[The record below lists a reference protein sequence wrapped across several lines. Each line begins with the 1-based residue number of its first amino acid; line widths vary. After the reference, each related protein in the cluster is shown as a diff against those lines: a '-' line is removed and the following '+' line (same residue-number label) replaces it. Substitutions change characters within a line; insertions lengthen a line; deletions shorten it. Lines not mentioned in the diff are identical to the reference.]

1 MHSTLI
7 KSAAVLLA
15 AAMPMVSAQT
25 STTCNPLEK
34 TCPEDSGMGATLS
47 SDFTAG
53 ASDDW
58 TVTNG
63 EITYNDQGAGFTVAK
78 HGDSPTIQTKDY
90 FFFGTAE
97 VKMQAAPGTGIVSS
111 IVLES
116 DDLDE
121 IDWEA
126 LGGQTTTIE
135 TNYFGKGNTETYD
148 RATYPNVDSPQTQ
161 THTYTIDWQK
171 DAITWSVDGSV
182 VRTLT
187 AAAAGDYFPQTPM
200 TLRIGIWAGGDP
212 TEPEG
217 TIEWAGGVTDFT
229 KGPFTMY
236 IESVTIKNAN
246 PGSSYTYGDNSG
258 SADSIKISGA
268 GSPDTTT
275 TSAHHTTTTVPHT
288 TTTSVHTTTTEP
300 GTTTKPTTTT
310 GAGST
315 GTETGTGTATGTP
328 TGTATAPGGGSTGGS
343 TSTFTTAVTTP
354 SSTAVPG
361 GPTTPGASGTPG
373 TPTSSTAPAPTN
385 GAVSSISTSG
395 SVVALY
401 GFVAAIVAYVL

>member
-15 AAMPMVSAQT
+15 AAVPMVSAQT
-25 STTCNPLEK
+25 STTCNPLDK
-34 TCPEDSGMGATLS
+34 TCPDDPAMGATLS

-58 TVTNG
+58 KVTNG
-63 EITYNDQGAGFTVAK
+63 VINYNGQGAGFTVAK
-78 HGDSPTIQTKDY
+78 HGDSPTIQTKEY
-90 FFFGTAE
+90 FFFGTVE

-126 LGGQTTTIE
+126 LGGETSTIE
-135 TNYFGKGNTETYD
+135 TNYFGKGNTATYD
-148 RATYPNVDSPQTQ
+148 RATYPNVASPQTQ
-161 THTYTIDWQK
+161 SYTYTIDWQK
-171 DAITWSVDGSV
+171 DAITWSVNGNV

-212 TEPEG
+212 SEPEG

-258 SADSIKISGA
+258 SADSIKVSGG
-268 GSPDTTT
+268 GSSDTTT
-275 TSAHHTTTTVPHT
+275 TSAVHTTTTVPHT
-288 TTTSVHTTTTEP
+288 TTSVHTSTTEP
-300 GTTTKPTTTT
+300 ATTTKVTTTT
-310 GAGST
+310 SVGST
-315 GTETGTGTATGTP
+315 GTGTGTGTGTPTGTA

-343 TSTFTTAVTTP
+343 TSTFTTATTTP

-361 GPTTPGASGTPG
+361 GPTTPGASGTP
-373 TPTSSTAPAPTN
+373 TSSTAPAPTN
-385 GAVSSISTSG
+385 GAVSGISASG

-401 GFVAAIVAYVL
+401 GFVAAMVAYVL

>member
-1 MHSTLI
+1 MT
-7 KSAAVLLA
+7 
-15 AAMPMVSAQT
+15 
-25 STTCNPLEK
+25 
-34 TCPEDSGMGATLS
+34 
-47 SDFTAG
+47 SDFTSG

-58 TVTNG
+58 KVTNG
-63 EITYNDQGAGFTVAK
+63 DITYNGQGAGFTVAK
-78 HGDSPTIQTKDY
+78 HGDSPTIQTKEY
-90 FFFGTAE
+90 FFFGTVE

-121 IDWEA
+121 IDWVRSHLTSLTRNQLTTLQEA
-126 LGGQTTTIE
+126 LGGETSTIE
-135 TNYFGKGNTETYD
+135 TNYFGKGNTATYD

-187 AAAAGDYFPQTPM
+187 ASDAGDYFPQTPM

-212 TEPEG
+212 SEPEG

-246 PGSSYTYGDNSG
+246 PASTYSYGDNSG
-258 SADSIKISGA
+258 SADSIKMVGGGS
-268 GSPDTTT
+268 SPDTTT
-275 TSAHHTTTTVPHT
+275 AAHSTTTAAA
-288 TTTSVHTTTTEP
+288 TTSVPHTTTEP
-300 GTTTKPTTTT
+300 GTTTKPTTT
-310 GAGST
+310 GADS
-315 GTETGTGTATGTP
+315 TGTGTGTGAASGTSVS
-328 TGTATAPGGGSTGGS
+328 TGTATAPGGGS

-361 GPTTPGASGTPG
+361 GATTPGASGSSTG
-373 TPTSSTAPAPTN
+373 TPTSSGSPAPTN
-385 GAVSSISTSG
+385 GAVSSVSASG

-401 GFVAAIVAYVL
+401 GFVAAMVAYVL